1 MKAITI
7 VGAPRLKGGAGVRP
21 LLLAALT
28 AFAGA
33 LAAVDASAHVD
44 GPAAKAGVAER
55 SRLLT
60 ERRLPAFR
68 VQDPS
73 GRTLTENDF
82 LGHWTYVFLGYTSCP
97 DACPTTLA
105 TLTQAF
111 DELRTDAQRVRALF
125 LSIDPR
131 RDRPEVLSAYLA
143 NFSNRIR
150 AGSGSPAHMA
160 ATARAFGMRF
170 GVVGDTSARTYTI
183 DHPVAMLLF
192 DPEGR
197 FVTLVPPGVSASEL
211 AADLRNRIH
220 PRKMP

>member
-1 MKAITI
+1 M
-7 VGAPRLKGGAGVRP
+7 
-21 LLLAALT
+21 LLAALT
-28 AFAGA
+28 AFASA
-33 LAAVDASAHVD
+33 LPTVDAFAHVD

-60 ERRLPAFR
+60 ERRMPTFH

-73 GRTLTENDF
+73 GRMLTENNF

-111 DELRTDAQRVRALF
+111 DELQADAQRVRALF
-125 LSIDPR
+125 LSVDPR
-131 RDRPEVLSAYLA
+131 RDRPEVLSAYIA
-143 NFSNRIR
+143 NFSNRIS
-150 AGSGSPAHMA
+150 AGSGSPAHMNT
-160 ATARAFGMRF
+160 TAQAFGMRF
-170 GVVGDTSARTYTI
+170 DVVGDMSSRTYTI

-192 DPEGR
+192 NPEGR
-197 FVTLVPPGVSASEL
+197 FVTLVPPGVSAAEL

-220 PRKMP
+220 LRKKP